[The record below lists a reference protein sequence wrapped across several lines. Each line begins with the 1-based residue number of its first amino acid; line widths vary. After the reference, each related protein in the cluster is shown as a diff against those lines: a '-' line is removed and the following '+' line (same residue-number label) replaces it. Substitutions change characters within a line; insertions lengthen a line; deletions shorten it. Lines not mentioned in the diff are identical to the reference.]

1 MLLEATDDDFA
12 VLLDG
17 QAPRGLKLPDG
28 PVESPEVLGMLRDL
42 ANTIRPAFAPA
53 SWMVIESGEI
63 VGLCSLVKAPADGG
77 IDIGYG
83 ITENRRRLGFA
94 SGAVASLLDWAR
106 HDERVATVRAETS
119 VNNLASQRTLDCNGF
134 QKTGVRSDE
143 EDGDL
148 FCWAVSTAQ

>member
-1 MLLEATDDDFA
+1 MLLEAMDGDFA

-53 SWMVIESGEI
+53 SWMIVENGEV

-83 ITENRRRLGFA
+83 IVESRRRLGFA
-94 SGAVASLLDWAR
+94 AAAVASVLDWAR
-106 HDERVATVRAETS
+106 RDERVVTVRAETS
-119 VNNLASQRTLDCNGF
+119 VNNLPSQRTLDCNGF
-134 QKTGVRSDE
+134 QQTGTRFDE
-143 EDGDL
+143 EDGDVI
-148 FCWAVSTAQ
+148 CWAVSTAQ